1 MDPREIG
8 VRKGCTHGF
17 RRNFELSVTRG
28 RTPLAYS
35 NLPGVQPRR
44 CFSKVVQIKD
54 SSNLYYFIYIKV
66 SRQNSKI

>member
-1 MDPREIG
+1 MLKKKHYISRLKPAEA
-8 VRKGCTHGF
+8 VC
-17 RRNFELSVTRG
+17 
-28 RTPLAYS
+28 TPLAYS

-44 CFSKVVQIKD
+44 RFSKVVQIKD